1 VTGFL
6 TLSRALALGYQR
18 DRMALFFTILFP
30 LVFLV
35 IIGGLFG
42 NDTTPRFPVVVVGEV
57 EVLDELPPAAQAQV
71 DQVLHITRSRDPA
84 GALADV
90 RDGDQ
95 GAAIMQEG
103 SEVVI
108 HYSAGDQAAT
118 GTVRSVIDSLV
129 QGANLAATGQ
139 TPRFSVSAQPVED
152 ESLQPIQYLTPGILG
167 WAIAAAAS
175 FGAAV
180 TLVTWRRGGLMR
192 RLNLSPVGVPAVV
205 GARILVSLGVAL
217 VQLVVFVAVAA
228 LLFGLRLADSWWMA
242 IPLVLAGTLAFLS
255 IGLLAGAMVQSVETA
270 SVITNVVVIPMAFLS
285 GSFFPLSLAPQWLQ
299 TASLVLPLRHL
310 NDAMQDV
317 LARGVGPASVLP
329 QLFILLGFAA
339 VVSAIAVWLFRWED
353 A

>member
-6 TLSRALALGYQR
+6 TLSRALAIGYRR
-18 DRMALFFTILFP
+18 DRTALFFTILFP

-42 NDTTPRFPVVVVGEV
+42 SDTTPRFLVVVVGEV
-57 EVLDELPPAAQAQV
+57 EVLDGLPPEAQAQV
-71 DQVLHITRSRDPA
+71 DRVLLITHSPDLA

-90 RDGDQ
+90 RRGDQ
-95 GAAIMQEG
+95 GAAVVQEG

-108 HYSAGDQAAT
+108 HYSAGDQAAV
-118 GTVRSVIDSLV
+118 GAVRGVVDALV

-139 TPRFSVSAQPVED
+139 APRFSVSAEPVED

-180 TLVTWRRGGLMR
+180 TLVTWRQGGLMR
-192 RLNLSPVGVPAVV
+192 RLNLSPVGVPAIV

-217 VQLVVFVAVAA
+217 VQTVVFVAVAV
-228 LLFGLRLADSWWMA
+228 LLFGLRLTDSWWMA
-242 IPLVLAGTLAFLS
+242 IPLVLTGTLAFLS
-255 IGLLAGAMVQSVETA
+255 IGLLAGAVVKSVETA
-270 SVITNVVVIPMAFLS
+270 SVLTNVVVIPMAFLA

-317 LARGVGPASVLP
+317 LARGVGPASVVP
-329 QLFILLGFAA
+329 QLLILLGFAA
-339 VVSAIAVWLFRWED
+339 VFSAIAVWRFRWED